1 MSQEESRF
9 HFPLEILNCPWSE
22 LHSYCVEQKVFWVDT
37 SIDLLVLAKAVAQD
51 DSSFVHGL
59 VQEKKLWQ
67 AQPEE
72 AEAETICS
80 FVIVQPYI
88 FVSVYS

>member
-1 MSQEESRF
+1 MAQEGSGF
-9 HFPLEILNCPWSE
+9 HFPLEILQCHWSDLYTYCE
-22 LHSYCVEQKVFWVDT
+22 AKKVFMLDSCVE
-37 SIDLLVLAKAVAQD
+37 LLSVANAVAQD
-51 DSSFVHGL
+51 ESDYIHIL

-72 AEAETICS
+72 NLPTQLCS